1 MPRILCVTAHPDD
14 EAANFGGAIAMYS
27 AAGVSC
33 RLVCLTAGEAARN
46 RGQAASSAELKQL
59 RRAELAASCQLLG
72 FESQEAWDYP
82 DAHLPEAPLHEMAGR
97 LVAAIRSDRPDLVL
111 SMGPEGSVTAHPDH
125 GMSGLAATAAFHWA
139 AHERF
144 FPELGLELHQA
155 QRLWYATAPAQPP
168 RFPKVW
174 LPLPDAALAV
184 QSQLER
190 KIAAFRCHATQ
201 APLFDRVEEILR
213 LFGGIELYHLAAGAE
228 LPAAPTPAAD
238 LFAGL

>member
-1 MPRILCVTAHPDD
+1 
-14 EAANFGGAIAMYS
+14 MYA

-33 RLVCLTAGEAARN
+33 RLVSLTAGEAARN
-46 RGQAASSAELKQL
+46 RGGAASAAELKQL
-59 RRAELAASCQLLG
+59 RRAELAASCRLLG
-72 FESQEAWDYP
+72 FEAQEAWDYP
-82 DAHLPEAPLHEMAGR
+82 DAHLPEASLHDMAGR
-97 LVAAIRSDRPDLVL
+97 LVAVIRAYRPDLVL

-125 GMSGLAATAAFHWA
+125 SMSGLAATAAFHWA
-139 AHERF
+139 AQERF
-144 FPELGLELHQA
+144 FPELGLEPYQA

-174 LPLPDAALAV
+174 LPLPEAAVNA
-184 QSQLER
+184 SSFLER

-213 LFGGIELYHLAAGAE
+213 LLGGVELYHLAAGAE
-228 LPAAPTPAAD
+228 LPADSAPAAD